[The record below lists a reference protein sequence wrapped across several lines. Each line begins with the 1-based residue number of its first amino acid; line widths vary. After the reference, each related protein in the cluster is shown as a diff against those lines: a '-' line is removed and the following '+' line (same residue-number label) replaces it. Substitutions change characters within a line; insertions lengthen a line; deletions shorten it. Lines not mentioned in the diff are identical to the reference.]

1 MARWRWVAFLAG
13 LTAVLVLLALI
24 DSTLLR
30 PLFPSP
36 GPPLPRRGEFRPPV
50 LPPSLIPFPGR
61 EERTTIIFRGF
72 GPVGG
77 LYTFW
82 WFLAAAAGLVLV
94 IMAALVGVPERVRRA
109 AERVSFTALPLML
122 AAGVATL
129 LLGLAVT
136 VLLRASWV
144 LLTFVPF
151 VWGLAALGA
160 IFGGAAI
167 FLSLGR
173 SLRVWLG
180 PAPPLLTALAGLL
193 VVIDA
198 VLVPVLGWLILA
210 VVAVTSLGLAVLTR
224 MGSPQGWSLDE
235 LNW

>member
-1 MARWRWVAFLAG
+1 MARWRWVAFIAG
-13 LTAVLVLLALI
+13 LIAVLVLLALI
-24 DSTLLR
+24 DSTVLR

-36 GPPLPRRGEFRPPV
+36 GPPLDRRGEFRPPV
-50 LPPSLIPFPGR
+50 LPPSLLPFPGR
-61 EERTTIIFRGF
+61 EDRGKIIFRGF

-82 WFLAAAAGLVLV
+82 WFLAATAGLVLV
-94 IMAALVGVPERVRRA
+94 IMAALVGVPQRVRRA
-109 AERVSFTALPLML
+109 AERVSLSALPLML

-144 LLTFVPF
+144 LLTFVPL

-173 SLRVWLG
+173 ALRLWLG
-180 PAPPLLTALAGLL
+180 PVPPLLATLAGLL
-193 VVIDA
+193 VVID
-198 VLVPVLGWLILA
+198 VSLVPVLGWLILA
-210 VVAVTSLGLAVLTR
+210 VVTVVSLGLAVLTR
-224 MGSPQGWSLDE
+224 MGSSLGWSLDE